1 MLTSFGMELSTA
13 FANDS
18 TESVQS
24 FNDRLALVGDAL
36 ALKSLGLCF
45 RFGLLH
51 FQNFFRLAARRRRHP
66 LALRALISFIAAL
79 TLSSG

>member
-1 MLTSFGMELSTA
+1 MITSFEVEPSTA

-18 TESVQS
+18 TES

-51 FQNFFRLAARRRRHP
+51 FQNFFRLAARRRRHL
-66 LALRALISFIAAL
+66 LALAALISFIAAL